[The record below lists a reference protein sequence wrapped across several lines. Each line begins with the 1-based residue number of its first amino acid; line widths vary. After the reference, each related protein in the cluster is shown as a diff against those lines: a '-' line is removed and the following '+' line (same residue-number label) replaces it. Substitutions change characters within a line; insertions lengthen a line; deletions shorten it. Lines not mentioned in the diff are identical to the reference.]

1 MLTQPTPDKIRST
14 RLSLRLTQA
23 DCAGLI
29 GISPRTWQ
37 TYEAADGK
45 HRSTSVKM
53 PLNKWEHFLLKAG
66 LLKIG

>member
-14 RLSLRLTQA
+14 RLSLRYTQA
-23 DCAGLI
+23 YCAGLI

-45 HRSTSVKM
+45 HRSTCVKM